1 MTIINKNS
9 LLKTNGKYYLSGDS
23 KRSLL
28 IDEQSQRDEG
38 VNYGKRADDVFQVD
52 ESFVNLDVL
61 IDFFFLLS
69 PTLIIAVSMENAFRE
84 D

>member
-1 MTIINKNS
+1 M
-9 LLKTNGKYYLSGDS
+9 
-23 KRSLL
+23 
-28 IDEQSQRDEG
+28 
-38 VNYGKRADDVFQVD
+38 NYGKRADVFQVD

>member
-1 MTIINKNS
+1 MENFTFQVIVS
-9 LLKTNGKYYLSGDS
+9 
-23 KRSLL
+23 
-28 IDEQSQRDEG
+28 DEHSQRDEG